1 MLDFLKQ
8 LFNKQDRGLTFV
20 IFDDREP
27 EPSSS
32 YRFRPAKLLYL
43 FYGSLVFV
51 AVLMFVLLKFTPVG
65 DLFFSKAERELR
77 GQAIEIAE
85 RVEALQDSLAARDTQ
100 LAQMK
105 QVITTGK
112 DTTFSVNKSR
122 QKIPEKTQQKSSEP
136 ESFSAVRTN
145 SDTILSKNTLV
156 LSGIFRDTPIF
167 PTDSPLEGTFT
178 RGYNPQ
184 KGHFGIDIATREGTP
199 FKAIADGAIIN
210 QSWTLNYGWVLHVQH
225 SDGIITVYKHAKSLS
240 KSIGDIVLKGDILGS
255 AGDIGIMSSGPH
267 LHLEIWRNGV
277 PQNPNSYLIKS

>member
-8 LFNKQDRGLTFV
+8 LFNKKDRGLTFV
-20 IFDDREP
+20 IFDDQEP

-51 AVLMFVLLKFTPVG
+51 AVLMFVLLKFTWVG

-77 GQAIEIAE
+77 SKAIKIAH
-85 RVEALQDSLAARDTQ
+85 RVEDLQDSLAARDAQ

-105 QVITTGK
+105 KVITTGK
-112 DTTFSVNKSR
+112 DTTFSINTSR
-122 QKIPEKTQQKSSEP
+122 QKVPNKKGQKSSEP
-136 ESFSAVRTN
+136 ESFSAVKN
-145 SDTILSKNTLV
+145 KSDSILSKNTLV
-156 LSGIFRDTPIF
+156 FSSIFRDTPTF
-167 PTDSPLEGTFT
+167 PTNPPLEGTFT

-184 KGHFGIDIATREGTP
+184 KGHFGIDIATGEGTP

-225 SDGIITVYKHAKSLS
+225 SDGIITVYKHAKSTS

-255 AGDIGIMSSGPH
+255 AGDTGIMSSGPH